1 MNDRRIK
8 KVLSLPIILSLIL
21 VLAKLIIFKVEGSL
35 SILSLCVDSIF
46 DFISSTVILFAYN
59 YSIKEKNDDYKYGFY
74 GIADIA
80 ILFTSVLILITI
92 FLIYK
97 NAVVNIIN
105 KKTLNYSNIAI
116 IVMSISTIISLII
129 IVILKKNC
137 KNNNILVIKGE
148 IAHYSTDT
156 LTNGG
161 VLLSIIFCKFIY
173 NHYIIDPIIAI
184 IMASTVLKPA
194 IEILIDA
201 INNIMSKEIENSK
214 KEIIINIISGNKDV
228 ISYSDLRTRRS
239 GDRIFIQ
246 VKVQISKDKSFID
259 VHNVVRYIK
268 KEIQSSLENSE
279 IIIHACPA

>member
-105 KKTLNYSNIAI
+105 KKALNYSNIAI
-116 IVMSISTIISLII
+116 MVMSTIASL
-129 IVILKKNC
+129 
-137 KNNNILVIKGE
+137 
-148 IAHYSTDT
+148 
-156 LTNGG
+156 
-161 VLLSIIFCKFIY
+161 VLI
-173 NHYIIDPIIAI
+173 
-184 IMASTVLKPA
+184 
-194 IEILIDA
+194 
-201 INNIMSKEIENSK
+201 
-214 KEIIINIISGNKDV
+214 
-228 ISYSDLRTRRS
+228 
-239 GDRIFIQ
+239 
-246 VKVQISKDKSFID
+246 
-259 VHNVVRYIK
+259 
-268 KEIQSSLENSE
+268 
-279 IIIHACPA
+279 